1 MYITM
6 WISDTFIIDSY
17 ILIFAYSH
25 TPSLFALQRNA
36 KQQT

>member
-1 MYITM
+1 MYVIM
-6 WISDTFIIDSY
+6 WISDTFIKDSY
-17 ILIFAYSH
+17 ILIFTYSH